1 MVTTLLVLL
10 IINCINSQF
19 NTTNGTNHNASTA
32 MPTTSIPN
40 VTETYTTSTPPDE
53 CDHHSNTIYTIL
65 PSQSIFESIIVR
77 NSTIAI
83 EIQFDV
89 KLNHY
94 CNVSSCTIFC
104 LHNEYDIGSISL
116 SINGVRNYF
125 LISIKNEFN
134 YTDDYKIPNADILL
148 PVDNDYHTIY
158 MSYQYGLDHLMCNE
172 NIFQIDNIEYNYL
185 STASVLSLDTTYKLY
200 MSCPSENVIKGSVS
214 NICIKSSLDE
224 EGDNGPCPQCIS
236 EIKCGQTI
244 TGELTFKAEWSY
256 LYFNLSKPAS
266 AIFDSCGSSFD
277 TFLSLYTIDGQMIQ
291 SGDDDGF
298 CADSN
303 REQLATPALDAGDYV
318 VGISGWNSWD
328 LWSITALCYY
338 NDELDHTNDPY
349 WTALSCCGHI
359 SIGDHAIFAS
369 WNGILYVVDE
379 YKVQYSPMRLF
390 DNNYVW
396 SYIGYNEEAVE
407 WDTVPDYAQYQSSMY
422 IYVYRNDGNDILI
435 HLNLLDLSDVVFESV
450 PSNASWTGA
459 YPDKFCVVASAD
471 SVYIIRA
478 AVIIVY
484 NAHARKLRAVKTG
497 ADSDAIFGCTMDRDY
512 KLIYIVAPWYGPITF
527 DTVTEEPGLILLNGS
542 PIKGEVW
549 SERSSLITGWNNKIY
564 LHRCVLLQ
572 CDEIIVSL
580 PSGTIVPITSE
591 NQIVSHA
598 SIATITTEST
608 NIISKTSQLI
618 LFDDNIILLK
628 STDYRDAISLH
639 FMVTNVVSINFT
651 NTISSEL
658 IWPSDGFT
666 IKYCINDFSN
676 SSVGVHSIWFRS
688 NASNNININASITLN
703 SSRDNCICRHYNCQN
718 CTQHFDLAQ
727 YLMLTDNDVNELDFN
742 LFGNNQSDM
751 LILPDMIPIKLQRCS
766 ITVNI
771 SETTDTDITFHFG
784 LSNNCHSRIGHN
796 FSLNITSSSLD
807 IANELIIDILTDT
820 RKICRL
826 CEIKASN
833 DCVHCDDKQN
843 TFTIHQQI
851 DSDTRF
857 EFSLESNMIDLRVV
871 PSTLSDKIVYSY
883 AKDTVNNSFLYLLF
897 LLLIPC
903 IFIFIGYTYC
913 NRQYMNAFIVKQSL
927 VLIIGVSQFDDK
939 TGFLPGV
946 QQNVFDL
953 ISLWNGYNYDVFICN
968 KTTLYCTKRDIMYF
982 IDMHKEKLQSQKYR
996 CAMIHLISHG
1006 AHDCLVSSDGKI
1018 ISLDFFRH
1026 EMVES
1031 AQDANVVKIIFHHG
1045 CRGQNDYTIGNAV
1058 SPQIPTRSILSINRL
1073 INDNV
1078 TTTDVLST
1086 DSNCITI
1093 SGNISGRTMSDSGNF
1108 TKCICDSFR
1117 NNLKRIWKADF
1128 NALLVEIGRN
1138 LENETNRAE
1147 LCNVNGTLRY
1157 YQIRFEKCEDVQ
1169 KKEKIEMEMQQMSD
1183 IDHSPNVKKLA
1194 TLEIYNIEPII
1205 AKYTSISR
1213 SIQVTEH
1220 EIDVVLSEMEH
1231 LDEMN
1236 ELE

>member
-266 AIFDSCGSSFD
+266 ALFDSCGSSFD
-277 TFLSLYTIDGQMIQ
+277 TFLSFSTIDGHEIR
-291 SGDDDGF
+291 SGDDEGF
-298 CADSN
+298 CVDSD
-303 REQLATPALDAGDYV
+303 REQLALHALDPGDYIL
-318 VGISGWNSWD
+318 GISGVNAWGSWTV
-328 LWSITALCYY
+328 TALCYY
-338 NDELDHTNDPY
+338 DDELDHTEDPY
-349 WTALSCCGHI
+349 WTAVSCCGYI
-359 SIGDHAIFAS
+359 SIDSRAIFAS

-379 YKVQYSPMRLF
+379 YKTQYSSMALL
-390 DNNYVW
+390 NTNYAWNYV
-396 SYIGYNEEAVE
+396 GYNTEALQ
-407 WDTVPDYAQYQSSMY
+407 WDTTPKYAQYQSSIF
-422 IYVYRNDGNDILI
+422 IYVYKNDENDILI
-435 HLNLLDLSDVVFESV
+435 HMNLLDLNNVMFETV
-450 PSNASWTGA
+450 PSNSSWTGV
-459 YPDKFCVVASAD
+459 YPDKFCIVANTD
-471 SVYIIRA
+471 SVYIVRA
-478 AVIIVY
+478 AVIMVY
-484 NAHARKLRAVKTG
+484 HVYARTWKAVEIG
-497 ADSDAIFGCTMDRDY
+497 ADSDAIFGCTMDRGY
-512 KLIYIVAPWYGPITF
+512 QLIFIVARHYGPITF
-527 DTVTEEPGLILLNGS
+527 DTVTDEIGIIPIDGS
-542 PIKGEVW
+542 PINGAVW
-549 SERSSLITGWNNKIY
+549 SERSTFMTGWNNKIY

-572 CDEIIVSL
+572 CDEVIVNL
-580 PSGTIVPITSE
+580 PSDGVVPITASS
-591 NQIVSHA
+591 NGIPPDA
-598 SIATITTEST
+598 SIATITIEPT
-608 NIISKTSQLI
+608 NIISETSQFM

-807 IANELIIDILTDT
+807 IA
-820 RKICRL
+820 
-826 CEIKASN
+826 
-833 DCVHCDDKQN
+833 
-843 TFTIHQQI
+843 
-851 DSDTRF
+851 
-857 EFSLESNMIDLRVV
+857 
-871 PSTLSDKIVYSY
+871 
-883 AKDTVNNSFLYLLF
+883 
-897 LLLIPC
+897 
-903 IFIFIGYTYC
+903 
-913 NRQYMNAFIVKQSL
+913 
-927 VLIIGVSQFDDK
+927 
-939 TGFLPGV
+939 
-946 QQNVFDL
+946 
-953 ISLWNGYNYDVFICN
+953 
-968 KTTLYCTKRDIMYF
+968 
-982 IDMHKEKLQSQKYR
+982 
-996 CAMIHLISHG
+996 
-1006 AHDCLVSSDGKI
+1006 
-1018 ISLDFFRH
+1018 
-1026 EMVES
+1026 
-1031 AQDANVVKIIFHHG
+1031 
-1045 CRGQNDYTIGNAV
+1045 
-1058 SPQIPTRSILSINRL
+1058 
-1073 INDNV
+1073 
-1078 TTTDVLST
+1078 
-1086 DSNCITI
+1086 
-1093 SGNISGRTMSDSGNF
+1093 
-1108 TKCICDSFR
+1108 
-1117 NNLKRIWKADF
+1117 
-1128 NALLVEIGRN
+1128 
-1138 LENETNRAE
+1138 
-1147 LCNVNGTLRY
+1147 
-1157 YQIRFEKCEDVQ
+1157 
-1169 KKEKIEMEMQQMSD
+1169 
-1183 IDHSPNVKKLA
+1183 
-1194 TLEIYNIEPII
+1194 
-1205 AKYTSISR
+1205 
-1213 SIQVTEH
+1213 
-1220 EIDVVLSEMEH
+1220 
-1231 LDEMN
+1231 
-1236 ELE
+1236 